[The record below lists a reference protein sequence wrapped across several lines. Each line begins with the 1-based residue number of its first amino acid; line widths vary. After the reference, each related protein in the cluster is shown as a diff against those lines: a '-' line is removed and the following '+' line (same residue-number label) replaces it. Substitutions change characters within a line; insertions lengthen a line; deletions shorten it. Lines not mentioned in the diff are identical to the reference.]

1 MEVILKSLW
10 SYRGFILCSVR
21 REFQMKYQNSVLGSV
36 WTVLNPL
43 AMITVYTVIFSQ
55 IMRARMVG
63 SDSKFA
69 YSIYLCSG
77 ILTWGL
83 FAEITSLLQTIFI
96 HNANLLKK
104 LSFPR
109 TCLPIITV
117 LGALINFGII
127 SSLFILFLII
137 SGNFPGIVF
146 IAVFPV
152 LLLLLLFATGLGIL
166 LGVLNVFFRDVGHFF
181 GIVMQFW
188 FWLTPVIYP
197 ASILPEQM
205 KRIMAFNP
213 MAKLIAAFQQIFSA
227 REWPDWNSLL
237 PVLMLSLL
245 LCIVSWRLFRKRSGE
260 MMDEL

>member
-1 MEVILKSLW
+1 MLTFFKSLW
-10 SYRGFILCSVR
+10 NYRGFIRCSVK
-21 REFQMKYQNSVLGSV
+21 REFQSRYQNSMLGAV

-43 AMITVYTVIFSQ
+43 AMIVVYTVIFSQ
-55 IMRARMVG
+55 IMRARLAG
-63 SDSKFA
+63 SDSTFA
-69 YSIYLCSG
+69 YSVYLCSG
-77 ILTWGL
+77 VLTWGL

-96 HNANLLKK
+96 HHAGMLKK

-127 SSLFILFLII
+127 FSLFILFLII

-166 LGVLNVFFRDVGHFF
+166 LGVLNVFFRDVGQFF

-188 FWLTPVIYP
+188 FWLTPIIYP
-197 ASILPEQM
+197 ATILPDKM

-213 MAKLIAAFQQIFSA
+213 MSKLIAAFQQIFSA

-237 PVLMLSLL
+237 PVLFLSVL
-245 LCIVSWRLFRKRSGE
+245 LCLTSWRLFRKRSGE
-260 MMDEL
+260 MVDEL